1 MSMRAILALSL
12 GIGLGAFMAVLAGE
26 DRATEPGLR
35 YVVPEAGEPFE
46 HSPLMAISLS
56 DEKPSD
62 LIEQVRFRGTARRY
76 GQLRFGTLNSVRVT
90 VVVDQRANREFDLYV
105 DANRNFQM
113 EPKELIAGDGAV
125 RRMKLG
131 AEIRSEDEAEHR
143 PRTVLFRRG
152 VTGGSIGFAT
162 VGYLAGEATI
172 GGRTCA
178 VRRVD
183 GDGNGLF
190 TDARDR
196 LWLDRDGNSEWDP
209 FTEQLPLLPVMKF
222 DDVRYAVKSDVVG
235 TSLRFEPI
243 IGEGKIRLRC
253 QPSGPDSQ
261 VSDLFVML
269 VGSDGSA
276 LSLRCGDEA
285 VAVPVGHYAVQSVTL
300 AVRTGADGMPWNF
313 GFARHGTPAEK
324 NWHRVEKDA
333 TVTID
338 PVGKLTFA
346 VVANDGKPTLT
357 GKDVRIQPQLTTQDG
372 LVINSCTLGA
382 HQERW
387 SANESQAQVKL
398 VSLAGE
404 VLHQAQSGFA

>member
-1 MSMRAILALSL
+1 MGTRAILALSL
-12 GIGLGAFMAVLAGE
+12 GIGSAAFSAILAAE
-26 DRATEPGLR
+26 DRVTEPELR
-35 YVVPEAGEPFE
+35 YVVPNAGEPFE
-46 HSPLMAISLS
+46 HPPLTAIPLS

-62 LIEQVRFRGTARRY
+62 LIEQVQYRGTARRY
-76 GQLRFGTLNSVRVT
+76 GQLRFGTPNSVRVT
-90 VVVDQRANREFDLYV
+90 VVVDQRVNREFDLYV
-105 DANRNFQM
+105 DANRNFQL
-113 EPKELIAGDGAV
+113 EPKELITGDGPV
-125 RRMKLG
+125 RRMKLR
-131 AEIRSEDEAEHR
+131 AEIRHVDEAEHR
-143 PRTVLFRRG
+143 ARTVMLRRG

-162 VGYLAGEATI
+162 VGYLAGETNI

-196 LWLDRDGNSEWDP
+196 LWLDRDGNGEWDP

-235 TSLRFEPI
+235 TSLGFEPI
-243 IGEGKIRLRC
+243 VGEGKIRLRC
-253 QPSGPDSQ
+253 QPSGPNSQ
-261 VSDLFVML
+261 VADLFVML

-276 LSLRCGDEA
+276 ISVRCGDVA
-285 VAVPVGHYAVQSVTL
+285 VAVPVGQYAVQSVTL
-300 AVRTGADGMPWNF
+300 AVRPAANGTPWHF

-324 NWHRVEKDA
+324 DWHRVEKDA

-338 PVGKLTFA
+338 PVGTLTFA
-346 VVANDGKPTLT
+346 VVANEGRPTAP

-372 LVINSCTLGA
+372 LIINSCTLGTA
-382 HQERW
+382 RDRW
-387 SANESQAQVKL
+387 SANESQAQIKL